1 MSMKIGRN
9 MSLIHLKAS
18 TNTTPCPEDSSLV
31 LWHYYHWQLENEP
44 VKTKYLSRNP
54 DKRVTSLYA
63 VSAELQIVCKW
74 NTFLRIL
81 RKQTNTFKLQK
92 RTPLKNHLQYQ
103 SKVSKKEQ
111 FFFTSTMKEVRFH
124 CFISKKLQNHSQT
137 EEGWTNLSQVHEE
150 TTSHG
155 HTHSKQHQA
164 QREQLP

>member
-1 MSMKIGRN
+1 
-9 MSLIHLKAS
+9 MSLIHFKAS

-74 NTFLRIL
+74 NTYLRIL

-92 RTPLKNHLQYQ
+92 IKKNTFKESPPISIKSLK
-103 SKVSKKEQ
+103 KKQ
-111 FFFTSTMKEVRFH
+111 FFFTFTTKEVRFH
-124 CFISKKLQNHSQT
+124 CFISEKLQNHSQT

-155 HTHSKQHQA
+155 HTHSKQPQA